1 MTRDEAV
8 QEIRS
13 KWRYFFPPD
22 KSGKGIVCPIC
33 GNGSGSDGDG
43 IRSNPKSK
51 KPGGLICF
59 KCGFKGDILDLLQQ
73 TTGADYNTTLSTAA
87 DSLGITIGRY
97 RPTAADDF

>member
-1 MTRDEAV
+1 MDRQSAILEVKRHYADYLKPANN
-8 QEIRS
+8 IGGRPS
-13 KWRYFFPPD
+13 Y
-22 KSGKGIVCPIC
+22 VCPIC

-73 TTGADYNTTLSTAA
+73 TTGGD
-87 DSLGITIGRY
+87 
-97 RPTAADDF
+97 